1 MVNIDPSA
9 TFSHDSSGIYF
20 VAHATAWTKGKNSW
34 FIMPIEGKTKYL
46 HNNLSLYFYQI
57 QEQKAFSLFDL
68 GFIPYALDGWRI
80 LLVPSKFGV
89 SMTIEPLQG
98 WDAESN
104 RHGIVQLKEKLNKVF
119 IIDTLGQ
126 LSHATSHFPNNSLSR
141 VDMTHMRSIVRALP
155 YATFGL
161 NLQEMHPTSDK
172 EYVKTLTSLTNTTN
186 YRRLIIEQ
194 VVTQKDKE
202 TAREIYGRMQ
212 EALEKFMGNE
222 KNMMELFSKE
232 NFEMMEKIIEE

>member
-1 MVNIDPSA
+1 MVKIDPSA

-34 FIMPIEGKTKYL
+34 FIMPIEGKTKFL

-68 GFIPYALDGWRI
+68 GFVPYALDGWRTSLI
-80 LLVPSKFGV
+80 PSEIGV

-98 WDAESN
+98 WDAEPN
-104 RHGIVQLKEKLNKVF
+104 RHGVVQLKEKLNKVF

-126 LSHATSHFPNNSLSR
+126 LSHATSHFPDNSLGR
-141 VDMTHMRSIVRALP
+141 VDMTHMRSIVRDLP

-161 NLQEMHPTSDK
+161 NLKEINPASEK
-172 EYVKTLTSLTNTTN
+172 EYVKALTSLTNTTN

-194 VVTQKDKE
+194 VVSQKDKE
-202 TAREIYGRMQ
+202 TIREIYGRMR
-212 EALEKFMGNE
+212 EALEKLVGNE

-232 NFEMMEKIIEE
+232 NFEMMENMMEE